1 VFPEF
6 DANLSLA
13 IHRGKQLMDLNG
25 RRNGSVDVLS
35 QFIIK
40 HPIWFAIGVSL
51 LDLVLGLL
59 IFIIGSMI
67 GLPEGTLVWTALLAL
82 TALPLFLI
90 GWLGWWQD
98 AGFVTITQNTYA
110 LASPLVIAM
119 FFLAWFGTIEL
130 PGEMIV
136 KLYLAFFLTAL
147 SEESLSRG
155 LLLRALLP
163 CGKWH
168 AVLIPSVLFG
178 LGHITHF
185 LFLGMPFGENLLQ
198 IVNATV
204 FGFLFAGVRLQ
215 VNCIWP
221 LIILHMLFDT
231 FTGLAGIF
239 GIPNASGLNSIPAPF
254 WAIFW
259 MLAIIPGIYFVLRP
273 ATVTIDGRGI
283 SD

>member
-1 VFPEF
+1 M
-6 DANLSLA
+6 S
-13 IHRGKQLMDLNG
+13 K
-25 RRNGSVDVLS
+25 
-35 QFIIK
+35 FIIK
-40 HPIWFAIGVSL
+40 HPISFAIGISL
-51 LDLVLGLL
+51 LELVLGLL
-59 IFIIGSMI
+59 IFIIGSKI
-67 GLPEGTLVWTALLAL
+67 GLPEETLVWVALLVL
-82 TALPLFLI
+82 TALPLLLI

-98 AGFVTITQNTYA
+98 TGFVSVTQNTYA

-130 PGEMIV
+130 PGERV
-136 KLYLAFFLTAL
+136 LKLYLVYFLTAL

-163 CGKWH
+163 RGKWH

-185 LFLGMPFGENLLQ
+185 LFLGMPLGENLLL
-198 IVNATV
+198 IVNSIV
-204 FGFLFAGVRLQ
+204 FGFLFASVRLQ
-215 VNCIWP
+215 VNSIWP
-221 LIILHMLFDT
+221 LIIIHMLFDT
-231 FTGLAGIF
+231 FTGLAGVF

-273 ATVTIDGRGI
+273 ATVTIDGRAVE
-283 SD
+283 